1 MADNPDHDAI
11 IHEAV
16 HGRALRDIAR
26 SHDLTVAE
34 VRKIIDQEAALAF
47 SGEQLR
53 REWLLEARRLREL
66 GQKYFGRAM
75 TDDDIN
81 CAAIFIKASE
91 RLATLTG
98 MNAPIGHAVQLIH
111 ATAPPAAQTSTEQ
124 IRAAIDRIRGKQL
137 PKPDEP
143 DDDPESLKPH

>member
-16 HGRALRDIAR
+16 HGCALRDIAR

-34 VRKIIDQEAALAF
+34 VRKIIDEEAALAF

-66 GQKYFGRAM
+66 GQKYFSRAM
-75 TDDDIN
+75 TGDDTN
-81 CAAIFIKASE
+81 SAAIFIKASE

-98 MNAPIGHAVQLIH
+98 MNAPIGHAVQVIH
-111 ATAPPAAQTSTEQ
+111 ATAPPAGANVDRANPRCHRSHSREAAAQ
-124 IRAAIDRIRGKQL
+124 AG
-137 PKPDEP
+137 
-143 DDDPESLKPH
+143 